1 MKINP
6 KFLIIPFLLFCVSKL
21 QAQVKI
27 GSNPST
33 ISTNVNLEV
42 EASNGL
48 KTVITKDSG
57 SVGIGTNTPNINALL
72 EVNAT
77 NKGLLLPRVALKATN
92 NAAPITVH
100 VAGMV
105 VYNTATAGSGT
116 TAVVPGYYYN
126 DGTQWNQ
133 LLSVGNSPGVPTTT
147 RSYVT
152 AFQSKAHNTWVDVT
166 GSTVTVPAGNS
177 ILGYNATVEMDNNG
191 QGSMTMHLRFFDV
204 TNGVAVANSERT
216 LVSAGYAVGVNVRVA
231 ASGAVDIPLTLASP
245 TQYRLQIFKKTT
257 DGTPNTNQDMY
268 FTRGYIE
275 YKN

>member
-1 MKINP
+1 MIHFFKQSTV
-6 KFLIIPFLLFCVSKL
+6 KVFLIVVIAGLLSIDA
-21 QAQVKI
+21 QAQLKV
-27 GSNPST
+27 GNNPT
-33 ISTNVNLEV
+33 TLNANAILEI
-42 EASNGL
+42 ES
-48 KTVITKDSG
+48 
-57 SVGIGTNTPNINALL
+57 
-72 EVNAT
+72 T
-77 NKGLLLPRVALKATN
+77 NKGLLLPRAALTATN
-92 NAAPITVH
+92 NAAPLTAH

-204 TNGVAVANSERT
+204 TNGVAVPNSERT
-216 LVSAGYAVGVNVRVA
+216 LLSVGYAVGVNIRAA
-231 ASGAVDIPLTLASP
+231 ASGAIDIPLTLASP
-245 TQYRLQIFKKTT
+245 TQYRLQIFKQTT
-257 DGTPNTNQDMY
+257 DGTPNTDQDMY
-268 FTRGYIE
+268 FRQGYIE
-275 YKN
+275 FKN